1 MMTMTPD
8 IRAHRT
14 SQSWIR
20 RNGAPGPAIDR
31 VAPQLIAEFDGK
43 LSAELVAGIVRGARK
58 DLGRD
63 VPPEALPEFTHRLAR
78 QRLVDRQSA

>member
-1 MMTMTPD
+1 M
-8 IRAHRT
+8 
-14 SQSWIR
+14 
-20 RNGAPGPAIDR
+20 
-31 VAPQLIAEFDGK
+31 IAEFDGK

-78 QRLVDRQSA
+78 QRLVDWQPEVAEFRRLSSQAIRQSA

>member
-1 MMTMTPD
+1 MTTMTPD
-8 IRAHRT
+8 ISRHRT
-14 SQSWIR
+14 STHWIR
-20 RNGAPGPAIDR
+20 RNGAPDPAIDR
-31 VAPQLIAEFDGK
+31 VAPELMAEFDGK
-43 LSAELVAGIVRGARK
+43 LSAEVVAYIVRGARK

>member
-1 MMTMTPD
+1 M
-8 IRAHRT
+8 
-14 SQSWIR
+14 
-20 RNGAPGPAIDR
+20 DR
-31 VAPQLIAEFDGK
+31 VAPELMAEFDGK
-43 LSAELVAGIVRGARK
+43 LSAELVTYIVRGARK